1 MIINLNLQFISHLVF
16 LDNGFDGYDLPAS
29 RVLDIYKASLML
41 QFGHKS
47 RHLDSIFIFLWNVSI
62 LFFLFLFLYVFFIQH
77 QFFKRNLNNHVATAN

>member
-16 LDNGFDGYDLPAS
+16 LDNGFDGYDLSAS

-62 LFFLFLFLYVFFIQH
+62 LFFIFIFIRFFYSTSIFQ
-77 QFFKRNLNNHVATAN
+77 KKSE